1 MLGKRVRRLRNQQ
14 GLTQV
19 AMAAQLGISPS
30 YLNLIE
36 HNQRSLNRPLLLK
49 LSECFDIDLQAFS
62 GNQEAQLLADLT
74 ELFGDPLFRDTELGP
89 AELSEL
95 VGSAPAVGQALLTL
109 YRAYRNAR
117 DDVRGLSSRLAE
129 DPYLAASSHQL
140 LTLLTSIRSFA
151 EILRDNVDLA
161 ARQRQQFVAILVQ
174 ESEKLTEHVNQ
185 LFRFITGDGL
195 QDSRGA
201 DSPAD
206 EVTEILHARHNHFP
220 ELEEA
225 AEDLRA
231 GLNLG
236 ALGAIEALTKALAA
250 GQEAKELLTGANA
263 EVAPEACLD
272 GARAFAGVAQTLP
285 SGSAAFGLA
294 RQLGFR
300 TMGHL
305 LDARLAEAQ
314 LSTEA
319 ARGMYRRVLANYFAG
334 ALLMPY
340 AAFLESAR
348 GVRHDIELLCRQF
361 GVGFE
366 QVCHRLTTLHRPG
379 AEGVPFHFL
388 RVDIAGN
395 VTKRFSG
402 SGLRIPR
409 FGGVCPRWNVHEA
422 FMKPGQ
428 IDRQLARLP
437 DGTTYFCVA
446 RTLSKAGDGFRE
458 PASHY
463 AIGIGCEVSFAPQLV
478 YADGMDLKNPEVA
491 VPVGVHCRLCERHDC
506 RQRAF
511 PSLND
516 PAMRRRHEDDT

>member
-1 MLGKRVRRLRNQQ
+1 MLGNRVRRLRNQQ

-62 GNQEAQLLADLT
+62 GNHEARLLADLT
-74 ELFGDPLFRDTELGP
+74 ELLGDPLFQDAELGP
-89 AELSEL
+89 AELNEL
-95 VGSAPAVGQALLTL
+95 VGGAPAACQALLTL

-117 DDVRGLSSRLAE
+117 EDIRGLSSRLAE

-151 EILRDNVDLA
+151 EILHDNVDLA
-161 ARQRQQFVAILVQ
+161 ARKRQQFVAILVQ
-174 ESEKLTEHVNQ
+174 ESERLTDLVNQ
-185 LFRFITGDGL
+185 LFRFISGDGL
-195 QDSRGA
+195 QDLRGA
-201 DSPAD
+201 ESPAD

-220 ELEEA
+220 ELEDA
-225 AEDLRA
+225 AEAMRA
-231 GLNLG
+231 SLGLGPDG
-236 ALGAIEALTKALAA
+236 ALETLSRALAERRDPN
-250 GQEAKELLTGANA
+250 GDTGANESEFASGNGRDGEQAPPQAA
-263 EVAPEACLD
+263 EA
-272 GARAFAGVAQTLP
+272 LP
-285 SGSAAFGLA
+285 QGSAAFRMA
-294 RQLGFR
+294 RQLGLASL
-300 TMGHL
+300 GDL
-305 LDARLAEAQ
+305 LESRLAEAQ
-314 LSTEA
+314 PSTEA

-340 AAFLESAR
+340 AEFLGAAR
-348 GVRHDIELLCRQF
+348 SLRHDIELLGRRF

-366 QVCHRLTTLHRPG
+366 QVCHRLTTLHRPD

-388 RVDIAGN
+388 RIDIAGN
-395 VTKRFSG
+395 VSKRFSG

-446 RTLSKAGDGFRE
+446 RTLSKPGAGFRE
-458 PASHY
+458 PSSHY

-478 YADGMDLKNPEVA
+478 YADGLDLGNPEVA
-491 VPVGVHCRLCERHDC
+491 VPVGVHCRLCERRDC

-516 PAMRRRHEDDT
+516 PAVRRGAAR